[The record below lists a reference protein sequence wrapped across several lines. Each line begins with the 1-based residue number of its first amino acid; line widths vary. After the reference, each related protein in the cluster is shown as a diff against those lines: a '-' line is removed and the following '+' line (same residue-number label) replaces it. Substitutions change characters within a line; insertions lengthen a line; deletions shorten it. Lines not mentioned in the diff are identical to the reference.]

1 MVTIIDTDF
10 TDLEVEIL
18 ELLAGCLNMATPEDE
33 LDNGNVCL
41 LIPADLKHVTGGP
54 KVARGVI
61 SSLVKKGFMH
71 VSENS
76 DPVRLNKMRAEY
88 WAEDR
93 LIPYLFAL
101 PPADPDCA
109 GQSAQ
114 EKEYRR
120 AMKEKKIPAHM
131 HESVIRFVIAGNAP
145 DKHSFL
151 YAVLSNNL
159 INAFAKADI
168 ENFDAM
174 RGWALLLWNDLPH
187 DCYGSPERVDEWAKS
202 GGLAGISRRMNYA
215 A

>member
-1 MVTIIDTDF
+1 MVKIIDTDF

-41 LIPADLKHVTGGP
+41 LIPADLAHVTGGP

-61 SSLVKKGFMH
+61 SSLVQKGFMH

-76 DPVRLNKMRAEY
+76 DPERLGKMRAEY
-88 WAEDR
+88 WAEDK

-101 PPADPDCA
+101 PPADADFA
-109 GQSAQ
+109 EQSAQ
-114 EKEYRR
+114 EQEYRR
-120 AMKEKKIPAHM
+120 AMQDKAIPEYM
-131 HESVIRFVIAGNAP
+131 HGGVIRFVMQGRAP
-145 DKHSFL
+145 DTHSFL

-159 INAFAKADI
+159 IKAFAKADSA
-168 ENFDAM
+168 NLDALQ
-174 RGWALLLWNDLPH
+174 GWTRLLHNDLPH
-187 DCYGSPERVDEWAKS
+187 NCYGSPEKVDEWAKS
-202 GGLAGISRRMNYA
+202 GGLDGINRRMNDA